1 MAKVAKENKK
11 NVGIPRTLRAAKKLG
26 HKKAKIKF
34 NDLSPQLKSNFVQ
47 LDDRGARTGAFCGVG
62 PSTDPS
68 YWLVCYK
75 DASGKCNWVHVPRT
89 AIQKHD

>member
-1 MAKVAKENKK
+1 MTKIPKK
-11 NVGIPRTLRAAKKLG
+11 QAGIPRNLKAAQKLG
-26 HKKAKIKF
+26 HKKVNIKF
-34 NDLSPQLKSNFVQ
+34 NDLSDDLKNNFVQ
-47 LDDRGARTGAFCGVG
+47 LADQGARTGSFCGVG

-89 AIQKHD
+89 AIQAHD

>member
-1 MAKVAKENKK
+1 MAKDMKRMEKTM
-11 NVGIPRTLRAAKKLG
+11 GIPRTLKAARKLG
-26 HKKAKIKF
+26 HKKANIRF
-34 NDLSPQLKSNFVQ
+34 ADLSDDLKNNFVQ
-47 LDDRGARTGAFCGVG
+47 LSDQGARAGTFCGVG

-89 AIQKHD
+89 QVTAHE